1 MPVYAH
7 GDEKRACSI
16 LGTGASFKVGACP
29 RCSYASNTENALA
42 KQETLAEVTVSPI
55 DTMQI
60 CSIVLT
66 VCFEPLFTSREM
78 KTTFASLAY
87 FLTPPSRGGLIWD
100 RLGYI
105 RHSTRAA
112 IQVTRLETR

>member
-1 MPVYAH
+1 MTTLRKIWISFLVFHVHRKERKEKNFQLASLKILASICRCLYLSVRLQRLCVPVYAH

-16 LGTGASFKVGACP
+16 LGTGAIFKVGACP

-60 CSIVLT
+60 CSIVLN
-66 VCFEPLFTSREM
+66 VC
-78 KTTFASLAY
+78 
-87 FLTPPSRGGLIWD
+87 I
-100 RLGYI
+100 
-105 RHSTRAA
+105 
-112 IQVTRLETR
+112 